1 LLRVVYDAQL
11 LVAATAF
18 AGATYQSWPD
28 VPPYTSNPEADCLGI
43 VASASRYGADFGLVL
58 SHGLLTQVQAVLA
71 GDIGLPQRD
80 VDDYILALM
89 AFARSS
95 DGAILDDPPLPGA
108 NPPHVELPLELAIR
122 TGNLV
127 VASHTDLRE
136 LGPRWGAAR
145 TIVVAPREFAE
156 KVDAARRA
164 R

>member
-1 LLRVVYDAQL
+1 MI
-11 LVAATAF
+11 T
-18 AGATYQSWPD
+18 
-28 VPPYTSNPEADCLGI
+28 
-43 VASASRYGADFGLVL
+43 
-58 SHGLLTQVQAVLA
+58 
-71 GDIGLPQRD
+71 GDIRLPQRD
-80 VDDYILALM
+80 VNDFILAPM